1 MEKKGIDK
9 ELKGA
14 RIAILILGIVSWFL
28 MVFSEYGDEA
38 FRFSLISIF
47 LGITIF
53 MYAVITFLLKYPNNR

>member
-47 LGITIF
+47 VGITIF

>member
-47 LGITIF
+47 VGITIF
-53 MYAVITFLLKYPNNR
+53 MYAVITFLLKYPNNK

>member
-1 MEKKGIDK
+1 MEKKAVER

-14 RIAILILGIVSWFL
+14 RIAILIFGTVSWFL

-38 FRFSLISIF
+38 FRFSLISLF

-53 MYAVITFLLKYPNNR
+53 MYAVITFLLKYPNNK

>member
-1 MEKKGIDK
+1 MEKKFVER

-14 RIAILILGIVSWFL
+14 RVAIVIAGILSWLL

-53 MYAVITFLLKYPNNR
+53 MYAVITFLLKYPNNK